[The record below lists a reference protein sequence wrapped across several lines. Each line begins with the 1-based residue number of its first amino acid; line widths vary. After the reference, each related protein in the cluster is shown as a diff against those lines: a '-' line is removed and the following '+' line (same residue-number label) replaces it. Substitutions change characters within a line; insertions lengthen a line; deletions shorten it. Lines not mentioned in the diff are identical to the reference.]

1 MELNLV
7 QSVTEFVISA
17 PEDEE
22 PGQKEICSNFDDII
36 ISCVQGVCKN
46 VTDVYREV
54 KRELG
59 CEVARIIFSAV
70 SLSNSQP
77 CLDFFHFN
85 VLILKKNG
93 FYPR

>member
-54 KRELG
+54 KRVGLRGGENYIQ
-59 CEVARIIFSAV
+59 CSFTI
-70 SLSNSQP
+70 
-77 CLDFFHFN
+77 
-85 VLILKKNG
+85 K
-93 FYPR
+93 